1 MRIWTEGVD
10 AVFTRTVP
18 ESADCF
24 LWEDIMRMGDF
35 LIFSRPGN
43 VRRSKVKVSKWID
56 TPELTRNQQ
65 FTLQWHDLLHAMEE
79 RLTGEDEG
87 KQREE
92 NLLLLRLFYLLPYEG
107 TIDFYTQFTE
117 RMEHWNG
124 QNGQI

>member
-1 MRIWTEGVD
+1 
-10 AVFTRTVP
+10 
-18 ESADCF
+18 
-24 LWEDIMRMGDF
+24 
-35 LIFSRPGN
+35 
-43 VRRSKVKVSKWID
+43 
-56 TPELTRNQQ
+56 
-65 FTLQWHDLLHAMEE
+65 MEE

-92 NLLLLRLFYLLPYEG
+92 NILLLRLFYLLPYEG

>member
-1 MRIWTEGVD
+1 MCEGE
-10 AVFTRTVP
+10 P
-18 ESADCF
+18 
-24 LWEDIMRMGDF
+24 
-35 LIFSRPGN
+35 
-43 VRRSKVKVSKWID
+43 
-56 TPELTRNQQ
+56 Q

-79 RLTGEDEG
+79 RLAGEDEG

-117 RMEHWNG
+117 RMEHWYG